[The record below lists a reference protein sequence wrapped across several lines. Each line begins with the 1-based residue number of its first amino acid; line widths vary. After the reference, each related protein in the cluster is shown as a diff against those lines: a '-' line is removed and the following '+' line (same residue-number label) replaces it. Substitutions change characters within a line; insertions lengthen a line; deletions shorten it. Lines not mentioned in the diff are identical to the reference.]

1 MDGNFQVTFYSAAQK
16 VTVRKEDIPMSAS
29 QTFKEEVKKLA
40 KNKRPGEMT
49 LIEYREYLMEKIQKL
64 AIPFMGADVRMSLNI
79 SDMAL
84 VELKSDPKLEEEVL
98 RGIRYTLA
106 KETKKGLLLEEMEL
120 NVRLFHVKETRVEK
134 DEDEQVIKRR
144 ILRKKMIEIWFEQR
158 AYQREQYTEF
168 LETGRRYATPCPAVE
183 MLRAMQAMG
192 GFLGL

>member
-1 MDGNFQVTFYSAAQK
+1 MDGNFQVTFCSAAQK

-49 LIEYREYLMEKIQKL
+49 LAEYREYLMEKIQKL
-64 AIPFMGADVRMSLNI
+64 AIPFMGADVKMSLNI